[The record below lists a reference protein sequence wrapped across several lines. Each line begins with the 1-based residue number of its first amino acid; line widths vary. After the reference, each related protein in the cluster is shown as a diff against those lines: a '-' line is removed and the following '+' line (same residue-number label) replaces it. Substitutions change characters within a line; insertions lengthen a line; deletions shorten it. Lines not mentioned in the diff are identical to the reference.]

1 MKHSSI
7 GIHAWELRHCLDN
20 PAPRMHP
27 CSQMATTMP
36 RHKPDLIPNIT
47 KKMRMRM
54 GSPMRNSTRLCQCSQ
69 SIISIIKGSSHRSSR
84 QRVSITSNLTLFIK
98 LEWTSDEWFTTV
110 DGGAYW
116 IEGTRGGAS
125 YPGCWFW
132 YEMTKRDLMCT
143 INQSIKWLIQVG
155 ALNVPNY
162 PY

>member
-7 GIHAWELRHCLDN
+7 GIHAWEPRHCLDN

-54 GSPMRNSTRLCQCSQ
+54 ESPMRNSTRLCQCSQ
-69 SIISIIKGSSHRSSR
+69 NIISIIKGNSHRSSR

-98 LEWTSDEWFTTV
+98 LEWVLSDLLMTE
-110 DGGAYW
+110 D
-116 IEGTRGGAS
+116 IEFKGRGGLS
-125 YPGCWFW
+125 YPVSFDVMWCDV
-132 YEMTKRDLMCT
+132 YQTSHQT
-143 INQSIKWLIQVG
+143 TYPG
-155 ALNVPNY
+155 ALNGSKQGWWINN
-162 PY
+162 